1 MTSSEDTNSHPE
13 KPVEPEHYAREQV
26 IATFRQ
32 FVERGITNPDDLDLN
47 DPEVIEAKQIL
58 NSWEAEQQEI
68 VKEAGTKAAELEYNF
83 SRTVIFVDAGFS
95 DPLYLE
101 DVANDMLDTVDLPE
115 AQEAGLEEL
124 ATRIQAKIDEINAQ
138 LDQ

>member
-1 MTSSEDTNSHPE
+1 MTTPESTNSHSE
-13 KPVEPEHYAREQV
+13 KPAELEHYTREQV
-26 IATFRQ
+26 IAAFRQ
-32 FVERGITNPDDLDLN
+32 FVERGITNPDNLDLN
-47 DPEVIEAKQIL
+47 DSEVIKANQIL